1 LKKDNNI
8 IHQMKKIN
16 YIMEDAAIAAA
27 IGLED
32 KRRIKTLLNFKKVH
46 ENQSL
51 IEKGERNS
59 VV

>member
-1 LKKDNNI
+1 
-8 IHQMKKIN
+8 MKKIN